1 MTKDEAYAI
10 WDDLDQYRYGY
21 ISSSILQRWLQEFA
35 DFNLP
40 FEELHYL
47 YDIFEV
53 RETEGRI
60 SEQQF
65 VQILGGSELE
75 EEPIE
80 ENNEDSQLQ
89 ENQNDDSQARW
100 NTKSASIN
108 EKIKFF
114 A

>member
-1 MTKDEAYAI
+1 MTRDEAYSI
-10 WDDLDQYRYGY
+10 WDELDQYRYGY

-35 DFNLP
+35 NFNLP

-65 VQILGGSELE
+65 VQILGGSELN

-80 ENNEDSQLQ
+80 ENNEENNGEQEDSQVQ
-89 ENQNDDSQARW
+89 EFNQNDSQGQ
-100 NTKSASIN
+100 
-108 EKIKFF
+108 
-114 A
+114 